1 MNNFIQRKFSRRS
14 EDRALNKIVNQ
25 YSELFHIGQIITS
38 EIDYDILFDVIIK
51 QTNKVM
57 GVERCSIFLLDEK
70 GEMLNAFASAGVGG
84 LAIQVPKS
92 RGIAGWVF
100 NNSEPAVVNNV
111 YEDTRFYPEIDKKSG
126 LRTNNV
132 LCVPLINRENE
143 CIGALEIVNKKS
155 GEFTNDDREVL
166 MHLSN
171 YVAIA
176 LENARLFSE
185 LEEQTGTLIKTNLK
199 LEQEVDHRQ
208 KVEAQLDKY
217 RQQLEKKVERQTV
230 EIDRSRKALADLKGD
245 IKRGHRFGKII
256 GKSEPMQAIYALIQD
271 LADVSATVL
280 ITGESGTGKELVAEA
295 LHTESQRKDHPFVK
309 VNCSALSE
317 SILESELFGHIKGA
331 FTGADKDKIGRFQKA
346 ADGAILLDEIGDVS
360 LNFQKR
366 LLRVLQEREFERLG
380 DTTTLAMAARVMA
393 ATNQNLLERVNKGEF
408 RQDLYYRLKVVE
420 IKLPPLRERKE
431 DIPLLIHHFLNN
443 FNAELGKKIETVS
456 PEVLRILMA
465 YHWPGNVRELRNTL
479 EHICILCKNTTIVED
494 DLPSDFPG
502 HDLSFDE
509 SFQTLSDNDQP
520 RSSKTLPDDKQ
531 TLLKALEKAQWN
543 KTRAAEILGISRRT
557 LYRRLKEYQI

>member
-1 MNNFIQRKFSRRS
+1 MGMEKDPHIKEREMRYWQNKELELISRMGETLNSILDIDQVLTVLLNEVRS
-14 EDRALNKIVNQ
+14 LLNVTGASIWLKDKE
-25 YSELFHIGQIITS
+25 SG
-38 EIDYDILFDVIIK
+38 DVICR
-51 QTNKVM
+51 Q
-57 GVERCSIFLLDEK
+57 
-70 GEMLNAFASAGVGG
+70 AAGV
-84 LAIQVPKS
+84 QVEKV
-92 RGIAGWVF
+92 RGYHLKQKTGIAGWV
-100 NNSEPAVVNNV
+100 SATGQCVMVP
-111 YEDTRFYPEIDKKSG
+111 DTRKDRRYHNGVDQKMKIEFRSILS
-126 LRTNNV
+126 
-132 LCVPLINRENE
+132 VPLRASGNI
-143 CIGALEIVNKKS
+143 IGAIQVVDMLPNRFKTTHQTLLEALA
-155 GEFTNDDREVL
+155 GTAA
-166 MHLSN
+166 
-171 YVAIA
+171 VAI
-176 LENARLFSE
+176 ENAQLFRD
-185 LEEQTGTLIKTNLK
+185 LEKQTDTLLKTNLK
-199 LEQEVDHRQ
+199 LEQEIDQR
-208 KVEAQLDKY
+208 KKAETELNKY
-217 RQQLEKKVERQTV
+217 KRQLENKVERQTV
-230 EIDRSRKALADLKGD
+230 ELDRSRKALADLKGD
-245 IKRGHRFGKII
+245 MKGGHRFGKII
-256 GKSEPMQAIYALIQD
+256 GKSEPMQAIYVLIQD

-295 LHTESQRKDHPFVK
+295 LHSESQRKDYPFVK

-317 SILESELFGHIKGA
+317 SILESELFGHVKGA
-331 FTGADKDKIGRFQKA
+331 FTGAGKDKIGRFQKA

-443 FNAELGKKIETVS
+443 FSVALGKKIETVS

-502 HDLSFDE
+502 HDLSYDQ
-509 SFQTLSDNDQP
+509 SLQTLSDDDQP
-520 RSSKTLPDDKQ
+520 RSSKILPDDRE
-531 TLLKALEKAQWN
+531 TLLKVLEQAQWN